1 MMQDTDPH
9 KRLAAALGRVPS
21 GLFVLTARRG
31 SAETGMLT
39 SWVQQCSF
47 EPPLVSVAVQR
58 GREILPWLAEGAAFT
73 INILDA
79 TQTDMIVH
87 FGKGFALDQAAFEGL
102 EIERS
107 ETGNPVLSE
116 ALAYLDCQVHGR
128 CGAGDHEL
136 VLGRVTAG
144 RVLGEGTPMVH
155 VRKSGVH
162 Y

>member
-1 MMQDTDPH
+1 MDAGKGIEFVETRAPSNPTINRAPRRR
-9 KRLAAALGRVPS
+9 KRFDDAV
-21 GLFVLTARRG
+21 
-31 SAETGMLT
+31 
-39 SWVQQCSF
+39 
-47 EPPLVSVAVQR
+47 VQR